1 MKNINSV
8 ALFNRTDAQL
18 VSIWWHPWNK
28 PLLNQVKGTNSNS
41 DGAGEGEAN
50 QLSRYTD
57 DGIVVHSGGV
67 VTVFQD
73 GVEIEPLKEWIDKL

>member
-18 VSIWWHPWNK
+18 LLTLEPWAEQFIVESGK
-28 PLLNQVKGTNSNS
+28 RLELKQVGA
-41 DGAGEGEAN
+41 GAGEPIE
-50 QLSRYTD
+50 LEYTD